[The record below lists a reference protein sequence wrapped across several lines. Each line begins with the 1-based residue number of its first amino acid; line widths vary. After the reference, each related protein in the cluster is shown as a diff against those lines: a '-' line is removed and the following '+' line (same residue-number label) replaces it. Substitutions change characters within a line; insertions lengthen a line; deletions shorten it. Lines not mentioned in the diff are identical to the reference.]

1 MKKSR
6 FSEEQIVTALKQVD
20 LGVAVEEVCRK
31 YGISQQTYY
40 RWQLPFIAYEP
51 TTQKTTING
60 NKMLRGIFTRT
71 VPARIASRP
80 IGIKIKFASTNVT

>member
-40 RWQLPFIAYEP
+40 RWRKQYGGLSASELRRLKELERENRQLKQLVADLSLDKQILQEVLS
-51 TTQKTTING
+51 K
-60 NKMLRGIFTRT
+60 KL
-71 VPARIASRP
+71 
-80 IGIKIKFASTNVT
+80 

>member
-6 FSEEQIVTALKQVD
+6 FSEEQIVTALKQVE

-40 RWQLPFIAYEP
+40 RWRKQYGGLSASELRRLKDLERENRQLKQLVADLSLDKQILQEVVA
-51 TTQKTTING
+51 K
-60 NKMLRGIFTRT
+60 KL
-71 VPARIASRP
+71 
-80 IGIKIKFASTNVT
+80 